1 VCCTPLRCVQH
12 AWQGRRFALPVHPS
26 LCRTAAEPG
35 YPPRHPDE
43 DSLPSTRIFGDCM
56 SKPGELDR
64 DPPPAS
70 EAPDIIY
77 LPPPANDQAPGN
89 PPPQRK
95 NGRAISTKPGSQISR
110 RRMVKDPRDARLDI
124 RCTTALRAKAEAAAE
139 AAGLSVAGYVEGLI
153 DGAPGP
159 RVHRRATL
167 EIQELVRIHG
177 GQSKRGGN
185 LNQCAKNL
193 NIIRRLAEEAGISR
207 EHFEMIAGMLDLY
220 REAIAEN
227 NATCAEIR
235 CALGMRSDDDY

>member
-1 VCCTPLRCVQH
+1 
-12 AWQGRRFALPVHPS
+12 
-26 LCRTAAEPG
+26 
-35 YPPRHPDE
+35 
-43 DSLPSTRIFGDCM
+43 M

-77 LPPPANDQAPGN
+77 LPPPANDPAPGN

-110 RRMVKDPRDARLDI
+110 RRTVKDPRSARLQI
-124 RCTTALRAKAEAAAE
+124 RCTPQTQEKAEADSI
-139 AAGLSVAGYVEGLI
+139 AAGLSISGWVCSLI

-167 EIQELVRIHG
+167 EIQELARIHG

-185 LNQCAKNL
+185 LNQCAKQL
-193 NIIRRLAEEAGISR
+193 HIIGRLLEERGIGDAELKA
-207 EHFEMIAGMLDLY
+207 MIAEMLDLY
-220 REAIAEN
+220 REATAEN

-235 CALGMRSDDDY
+235 RALGMRPDDDY